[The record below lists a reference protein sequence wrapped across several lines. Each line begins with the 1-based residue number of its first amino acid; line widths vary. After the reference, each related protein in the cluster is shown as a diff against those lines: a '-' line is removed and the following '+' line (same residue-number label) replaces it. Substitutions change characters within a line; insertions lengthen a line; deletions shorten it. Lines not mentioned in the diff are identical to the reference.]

1 MKRDFVQ
8 QARRL
13 WNSSGAR
20 GWNCLRVALAGT
32 LVFALTACGAPEP
45 PEEPDTLV
53 TLRFAASSDLNPDI
67 EGRPSPAVTRVY
79 VLSNE
84 DVFRSASYFDL
95 RDAAEDTLGDTL
107 LAERD
112 VLLNPGVSLERRMA
126 IPGEARAV
134 GVVVDYQDIENA
146 VWRAYI
152 SVRTG
157 EENALRVNLRRSEVT
172 LGLVAPE

>member
-1 MKRDFVQ
+1 MKRVIVQ
-8 QARRL
+8 QAR
-13 WNSSGAR
+13 WPGNG
-20 GWNCLRVALAGT
+20 GWAGGWTRLRVALAGVV
-32 LVFALTACGAPEP
+32 VFALVACSAPEP

-53 TLRFAASSDLNPDI
+53 TLRFAASSDLNPDV
-67 EGRPSPAVTRVY
+67 EERPSPAVARIY

-95 RDAAEDTLGDTL
+95 RDDAEETLGDTL

-112 VLLNPGVSLERRMA
+112 VLLNPGVSLEQRMA

-146 VWRAYI
+146 IWRAYI

-157 EENALRVNLRRSEVT
+157 EENVLRVNLRRSEVT
-172 LGLVAPE
+172 LGLLAPE